1 MEGKGA
7 GVTIHFALPNLL
19 LRHDSHDVGAE
30 GGRTD
35 QRAGQAVAAVELDHR
50 AHQTSSTLLEIT
62 RILPSSTIA
71 QIQKINEPHYK
82 CDLGTTEGYE

>member
-1 MEGKGA
+1 MSFFIFEKHDFYS
-7 GVTIHFALPNLL
+7 VPPRHFALPNI

-62 RILPSSTIA
+62 LILPSSTIGMNA
-71 QIQKINEPHYK
+71 
-82 CDLGTTEGYE
+82 D